1 MRNILLIAR
10 RELAA
15 YLRTMSGYVIIAAM
29 LFLVGILFTTVVMIG
44 PSKKSAEIVGEFFK
58 YAAFF
63 TMVVSVLLSMRL
75 FAEERQTGTLALL
88 YSSPVS
94 DWEIVLGKF
103 LAALGFLTVFHFT
116 TLFMPALVMIY
127 GKVSWGHLFAG
138 YLGLT
143 LLGACSLALGML
155 GSSLTKSQVL
165 AAILGGVFVTLVVN
179 TYFLARVTDRPLT
192 QILEA
197 MALYAPIFRFMEGVI
212 RLKDIV
218 FYGLVAYVLLFANT
232 RVLEARRWR

>member
-1 MRNILLIAR
+1 MRNIMLIAR

-15 YLRTMSGYVIIAAM
+15 YLRTMSGYIIIAAM
-29 LFLVGILFTTVVMIG
+29 LLLVGILFTTVVMVG

-63 TMVVSVLLSMRL
+63 SMVASVLLSMRL

-103 LAALGFLTVFHFT
+103 FAALIFLSVFHLT
-116 TLFMPALVMIY
+116 TFFMPVLVMVY

-155 GSSLTKSQVL
+155 GSSLTKSQVV
-165 AAILGGVFVTLVVN
+165 AAILGGLFVTLTVN
-179 TYFLARVTDRPLT
+179 TYFLAKVTLPPMT

-197 MALYAPIFRFMEGVI
+197 MALYAPIFRFMEGVV
-212 RLKDIV
+212 RLKDVV
-218 FYGLVAYVLLFANT
+218 FYGLVSYVLLYANT